1 MNSVIATCKK
11 CWAARTKSA
20 VQLLGGLFVVLLLCL
35 PAFSQGS
42 FGRILGTVSDQSGG
56 VVTGATVSVIDTDRG
71 VTRTLT
77 TDDAGAYNAP
87 NLTAGNYTVRAE
99 AKGFKRIERQGVVV
113 EIGHE
118 VRIDLTVQP
127 GEQNQTVTVTESV
140 PLVETTNATLGG
152 TLETSDIVDL
162 PLNGRDYQNLLGLR
176 PGVMLQP
183 GGGPWT
189 QSTNGVR
196 PDESVW
202 LVEGVINSNFFD
214 GRPVLNMPGPFTDG
228 ATIVPIDAIQEFN
241 VMENPKAEYGWKA
254 GAVVNVGIK
263 SGTNQLHGAAY
274 AFGRTQSW
282 DARNFFNVGPIGG
295 TCLPNGTTSG
305 PLFHACDQLPAQL
318 KQFGGVA
325 GGPIKKDKLFFF
337 GGYEGLRSFIGSA
350 YGLTVP
356 AVLSQGGPNGPK
368 NSMPDAINA
377 LQLAG
382 VPRSLIS
389 EELAGCTGDTP
400 SNVSKVAI
408 PVTCTGNLFPNV
420 GAGNSFLSPFPITN
434 TSDNGIRKI
443 DYHVN
448 DKNTIN
454 GMFFLGNYNALGEDH
469 GFANVA
475 FNDTTPIRVWSDTA
489 SWVYTPNSSMVNE
502 LRVGYN
508 RIDFAFVNQDVNTF
522 ANGAAPYFLN
532 TGVTNP
538 QAGGLPNI
546 NIPGFGAGGQQ
557 ILGTSTNRPQY
568 FAPNPYYD
576 FQDNI
581 SVLKGKHALKFGGEF
596 THIEADAAIYV
607 DGRGLFQFAGGLTPG
622 VTDCGTGS
630 CPLEDYFAGLPT
642 KGQLLSGKA
651 QIKLTWMNTAGF
663 IQDDW
668 RISQKVMINM
678 GLRYNYSSPMKDA
691 NGALG
696 NFDPTLG
703 MVQQGHGIDSVWNGD
718 HRDFEPRL
726 GLAWDVSGKG
736 TTVVR
741 AGFGLMHEA
750 YTLATFLGQFQL
762 QNSNATGSATIPTAA
777 ALFCSPG
784 LTTSTGAPIQS
795 PCPASP
801 GGTIGLQAVTFA
813 PGQLC
818 WDPNPATAAATC
830 AASGQATTFPVAS
843 ASCGDGLP
851 NPLRP
856 PTFQNPSPCDLM
868 SVDPNLRT
876 PFTLSYNLGITHTF
890 GSNLSLEVSYVGN
903 RGYRLLSFVDNNQ
916 APLGSAY
923 CLNSLTAAQ
932 LADACGTGAPGA
944 RVPLGCIATVTCGG
958 SSLASQE
965 ARPLYNKFPYVEFLN
980 NIGNRSHSN
989 YNSLQVNVTKRMS
1002 HGLSFNL
1009 GYTYAHGLD
1018 TGSLNRFGQ
1027 TPQDNNNFAA
1037 EYASSDFDVRHRFTL
1052 TATYD
1057 IPGIKGFAQLLE
1069 GWEINGIVNVQTA
1082 QPFATWDAG
1091 DNFSGTGES
1100 NDRWNIAGPASNILA
1115 AKTSVP
1121 WCSGFVSNLSNSNTT
1136 GEGVGGV
1143 SCVIANPYGT
1153 SQSLNLAQTA
1163 AAATACV
1170 ADAPS
1175 GITLATGGCF
1185 VSANGATILTP
1196 NALGAFG
1203 NMGRNIF
1210 RDAGFRNLDLSVF
1223 KNFKFKERYGA
1234 QFRVEVFNVFNHPT
1248 PANPYGASSAV
1259 EGGNEFQG
1267 GGPFGYSGATPD
1279 FAAGNPLIGSG
1290 ENRAMQLGLKLT
1302 F

>member
-1 MNSVIATCKK
+1 
-11 CWAARTKSA
+11 
-20 VQLLGGLFVVLLLCL
+20 VQLLGGVLAVLLLCL

-56 VVTGATVSVIDTDRG
+56 VVTGATVSVIDTERG

-99 AKGFKRIERQGVVV
+99 AKGFKRIERQGVALEV
-113 EIGHE
+113 GHE

-202 LVEGVINSNFFD
+202 LVEGVINENFFD
-214 GRPVLNMPGPFTDG
+214 GRPVANMPGPFTDG
-228 ATIVPIDAIQEFN
+228 ATIMPIDAIQEFN
-241 VMENPKAEYGWKA
+241 VMENPKAEYGWKS

-274 AFGRTQSW
+274 AFGRTQAW
-282 DARNFFNVGPIGG
+282 DGRNYFNVAPVAG
-295 TCLPNGTTSG
+295 TCTLNGSTSANPG
-305 PLFHACDQLPAQL
+305 QFAACDQLPAQL
-318 KQFGGVA
+318 KQFGGVV

-337 GGYEGLRSFIGSA
+337 AGYEGLRSFIGSA
-350 YGLTVP
+350 FGLTVP
-356 AVLSQGGPNGPK
+356 ADASIGNPQK
-368 NSMPDAINA
+368 SMPDAINA
-377 LQLAG
+377 LQLAR

-400 SNVSKVAI
+400 GNVSGTAI
-408 PVTCTGNLFPNV
+408 PVTCTGNLFPNT
-420 GAGNSFLSPFPITN
+420 GASNSFLSTFPITN
-434 TSDNGIRKI
+434 TSDNGVGKL

-469 GFANVA
+469 GFANLA

-489 SWVYTPNSSMVNE
+489 SWVYTPNSNLVNE
-502 LRVGYN
+502 MRFGYD
-508 RIDFAFVNQDVNTF
+508 RIDFAFINKDVGTF

-538 QAGGLPNI
+538 QSGGLPNI

-576 FQDNI
+576 FQDSV
-581 SVLKGKHALKFGGEF
+581 SVLKGKHSFKFGGEF

-607 DGRGLFQFAGGLTPG
+607 DGRGLFQFAGGGLPASAFPCADPTK
-622 VTDCGTGS
+622 S
-630 CPLEDYFAGLPT
+630 CSQPLEDYFGGQPT
-642 KGQLLSGKA
+642 KGQLLSGHS
-651 QIKLTWMNTAGF
+651 QIALTWMNTAGY

-668 RISQKVMINM
+668 RVTSKVMLNM
-678 GLRYNYSSPMKDA
+678 GLRYSFASPMKDA
-691 NGALG
+691 NGNLG

-703 MVQQGHGIDSVWNGD
+703 MVQQGRGIDSVWKGD

-741 AGFGLMHEA
+741 AGFSLMHES

-777 ALFCSPG
+777 NLFCTPLLG
-784 LTTSTGAPIQS
+784 GGGIQS
-795 PCPASP
+795 ACPANG

-813 PGQLC
+813 PNQLC
-818 WDPNPATAAATC
+818 WDPNPATPSTC
-830 AASGQATTFPVAS
+830 AATGQGTTFPVAS

-851 NPLRP
+851 NISRP
-856 PTFQNPSPCDLM
+856 SGNNPSPCDLLA
-868 SVDPNLRT
+868 VDPNLRNPYST
-876 PFTLSYNLGITHTF
+876 NYSLGITHTF
-890 GSNLSLEVSYVGN
+890 GSNLSLEVGYVGN
-903 RGYRLLSFVDNNQ
+903 RGYRLLSFTDINQ
-916 APLGSAY
+916 APLGAAY
-923 CLNSLTAAQ
+923 CLNTPLTAAQ
-932 LADACGTGAPGA
+932 NADACANPLAPGA
-944 RVPLGCIATVTCGG
+944 LAT
-958 SSLASQE
+958 QE
-965 ARPLYNKFPYVEFLN
+965 ARPFYNKFPYVGFINKIAN
-980 NIGNRSHSN
+980 NSHSN
-989 YNSLQVNVTKRMS
+989 YNSLQVNLTKRMS
-1002 HGLSFNL
+1002 HGLSFNA

-1027 TPQDNNNFAA
+1027 TPQDNNNIAA
-1037 EYASSDFDVRHRFTL
+1037 EYGNSDFDVRHRFTF

-1057 IPGIKGFAQLLE
+1057 IPGIKGFGQLLE
-1069 GWEINGIVNVQTA
+1069 GWEINGIVNAQTA
-1082 QPFATWDAG
+1082 QPWAAWDAG
-1091 DNFSGTGES
+1091 NNFSGTGEA
-1100 NDRWNIAGPASNILA
+1100 NDRWNISGPASNMSSG
-1115 AKTSVP
+1115 KTSLP
-1121 WCSGFVSNLSNSNTT
+1121 FCSGFDGTLSSSSNTT
-1136 GEGVGGV
+1136 SNVTCG
-1143 SCVIANPYGT
+1143 IANPYGLGQT
-1153 SQSLNLAQTA
+1153 LTASQTTA
-1163 AAATACV
+1163 AIAGCTSNAA
-1170 ADAPS
+1170 S
-1175 GITLATGGCF
+1175 GGTLAAGGCF
-1185 VSANGATILTP
+1185 VSRNVATFVTP
-1196 NALGAFG
+1196 PALGTFG

-1210 RDAGFRNLDLSVF
+1210 RDSGLKNLDLSVF
-1223 KNFKFKERYGA
+1223 KNFKFKERYGV
-1234 QFRVEVFNVFNHPT
+1234 QFRAEVFNLFNHPT
-1248 PANPYGASSAV
+1248 AANPFGASSAV
-1259 EGGNEFQG
+1259 ESGNEFQG
-1267 GGPFGYSGATPD
+1267 GGPLGYSGLTPD

>member
-1 MNSVIATCKK
+1 MNSGKAVCKSR
-11 CWAARTKSA
+11 WGARAKSA
-20 VQLLGGLFVVLLLCL
+20 VQLLGAVFAVLLICL

-56 VVTGATVSVIDTDRG
+56 VVAGATVSVIDTERG
-71 VTRTLT
+71 ITRTLA

-87 NLTAGNYTVRAE
+87 NLTAGNYTVRVE
-99 AKGFKRIERQGVVV
+99 AKGFKRIERQAITIEV
-113 EIGHE
+113 GHE

-127 GEQNQTVTVTESV
+127 GEQTQTVTVTEAV

-152 TLETSDIVDL
+152 TLENADIVDL

-202 LVEGVINSNFFD
+202 LVEGVINENFFD
-214 GRPVLNMPGPFTDG
+214 GRPVANMPSPFTDG
-228 ATIVPIDAIQEFN
+228 AVIMPIDAIQEFN
-241 VMENPKAEYGWKA
+241 LMENPKAEYGWKA

-274 AFGRTQSW
+274 AFGRTQAW
-282 DARNFFNVGPIGG
+282 DARNFFNVAPING
-295 TCLPNGTTSG
+295 TCTLNGSTSANPG
-305 PLFHACDQLPAQL
+305 QYAACAQLPAQL
-318 KQFGGVA
+318 RQFGGVV

-337 GGYEGLRSFIGSA
+337 AGYEGLRSFIGSA
-350 YGLTVP
+350 FGLTVP
-356 AVLSQGGPNGPK
+356 ADASIGSPQ

-400 SNVSKVAI
+400 SNVSKTVI
-408 PVTCTGNLFPNV
+408 PVTCTGNLFPNT
-420 GAGNSFLSPFPITN
+420 GASNSFLSTFPITN
-434 TSDNGIRKI
+434 TSDNGVGKI
-443 DYHVN
+443 DYHLN

-489 SWVYTPNSSMVNE
+489 AWVYTPNSNMVNE
-502 LRVGYN
+502 MRFGYDRVS
-508 RIDFAFVNQDVNTF
+508 FAFVNQDINTF

-568 FAPNPYYD
+568 FSPNPYYD
-576 FQDNI
+576 FQDSI
-581 SVLKGKHALKFGGEF
+581 SVLKGKHSFKFGGEF

-607 DGRGLFQFAGGLTPG
+607 DGRGLFQFAGGSTAG
-622 VTDCGTGS
+622 VTDCGGAS
-630 CPLEDYFAGLPT
+630 CPLEDYFAGQPN

-651 QIKLTWMNTAGF
+651 QIKLTWMNTAGY

-668 RISQKVMINM
+668 RITPKVIINM
-678 GLRYNYSSPMKDA
+678 GLRYSYATPMKDA
-691 NGALG
+691 NNGLG
-696 NFDPTLG
+696 NFDPNLG
-703 MVQQGHGIDSVWNGD
+703 MVQQGHGIDSVWKGD
-718 HRDFEPRL
+718 HRNFEPRL

-741 AGFGLMHEA
+741 AGFSVMHES

-777 ALFCSPG
+777 NLFCTPALG
-784 LTTSTGAPIQS
+784 GGGIQS
-795 PCPASP
+795 ACPANA

-813 PGQLC
+813 PNQLC
-818 WDPNPATAAATC
+818 WDPAQAATC
-830 AASGQATTFPVAS
+830 AATGQATTFPVAS
-843 ASCGDGLP
+843 ASCGDGIKP
-851 NPLRP
+851 NPA
-856 PTFQNPSPCDLM
+856 PCDLM
-868 SVDPNLRT
+868 EVDPGLRN
-876 PFTLSYNLGITHTF
+876 PYILNYSLGITHTF
-890 GSNLSLEVSYVGN
+890 GSNLSLEVGYVGN
-903 RGYRLLSFVDNNQ
+903 RGSRLLSFVDVNQ

-923 CLNSLTAAQ
+923 CLNTLTAAQ
-932 LADACGTGAPGA
+932 IADACVNPANPGPMA
-944 RVPLGCIATVTCGG
+944 V
-958 SSLASQE
+958 QE
-965 ARPLYNKFPYVEFLN
+965 ARPFYTKFPYVGFINKVSNL
-980 NIGNRSHSN
+980 SHSN
-989 YNSLQVNVTKRMS
+989 YNSLQVNLTKRMS
-1002 HGLSFNL
+1002 HGLTFNA

-1027 TPQDNNNFAA
+1027 TPQDNNNLQA
-1037 EYASSDFDVRHRFTL
+1037 EYGSSDFDVRQRFTF

-1057 IPGIKGFAQLLE
+1057 IPGIKGFGQVLE
-1069 GWEINGIVNVQTA
+1069 GWEINAIVNAQTA
-1082 QPFATWDAG
+1082 QPWAAWDAG
-1091 DNFSGTGES
+1091 NNFSGTNES
-1100 NDRWNIAGPASNILA
+1100 NDRWNITGNPADFQ
-1115 AKTSVP
+1115 
-1121 WCSGFVSNLSNSNTT
+1121 SGKESFPFCK
-1136 GEGVGGV
+1136 GGA
-1143 SCVIANPYGT
+1143 CTIANPYGIPEAL
-1153 SQSLNLAQTA
+1153 SGAQLSAALASCASDAVSA
-1163 AAATACV
+1163 A
-1170 ADAPS
+1170 
-1175 GITLATGGCF
+1175 TLATGGCF
-1185 VSANGATILTP
+1185 VSPNGKSFLTP
-1196 NALGAFG
+1196 PALGTFG

-1210 RDAGFRNLDLSVF
+1210 RDSGLKNLDLSVF
-1223 KNFKFKERYGA
+1223 KNFKFKERYGV
-1234 QFRVEVFNVFNHPT
+1234 QFRAEVFNVLNHPIA
-1248 PANPYGASSAV
+1248 ANPFGASSAV
-1259 EGGNEFQG
+1259 ESGNEFQG
-1267 GGPFGYSGATPD
+1267 GGPLGYSGLTPD